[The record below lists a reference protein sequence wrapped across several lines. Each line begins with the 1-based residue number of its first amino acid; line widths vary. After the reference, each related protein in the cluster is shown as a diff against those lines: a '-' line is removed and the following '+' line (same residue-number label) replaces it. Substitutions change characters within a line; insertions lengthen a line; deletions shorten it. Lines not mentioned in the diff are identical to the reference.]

1 MDILF
6 LIMVGILIKMFDVMT
21 NAERQRIF
29 KEKEIFNSR
38 KKKIR
43 IGKETDKQI
52 IPKFKDSRA
61 ESRPMVFT
69 VKKKHRND
77 KYWHSLDNGDLKEWF

>member
-52 IPKFKDSRA
+52 IPK
-61 ESRPMVFT
+61 
-69 VKKKHRND
+69 
-77 KYWHSLDNGDLKEWF
+77 